1 VSPQQAKVLTLVAE
15 GLSNKEIARRAGIS
29 PSTVKVHLERAY
41 ARLSAPER
49 VAAANRFIELSG
61 TPT

>member
-1 VSPQQAKVLTLVAE
+1 MLTLVAE